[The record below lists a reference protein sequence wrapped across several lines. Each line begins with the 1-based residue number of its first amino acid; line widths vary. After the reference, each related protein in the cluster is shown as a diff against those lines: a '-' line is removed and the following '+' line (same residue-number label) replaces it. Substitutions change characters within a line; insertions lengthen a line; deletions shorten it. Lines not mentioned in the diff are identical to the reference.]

1 MLSPEISHFPAHQQ
15 SVTYPDLT
23 EAMSLPYLLNQH
35 IVVDFDVDV
44 NGGLGKGLKHLLQQW
59 NAVIFSFTLAC

>member
-1 MLSPEISHFPAHQQ
+1 MLIPGISHFLAHQQ
-15 SVTYPDLT
+15 SVACPDLT
-23 EAMSLPYLLNQH
+23 EATSLLYLLNQH

-44 NGGLGKGLKHLLQQW
+44 NGGLRKGLKYLLQQW